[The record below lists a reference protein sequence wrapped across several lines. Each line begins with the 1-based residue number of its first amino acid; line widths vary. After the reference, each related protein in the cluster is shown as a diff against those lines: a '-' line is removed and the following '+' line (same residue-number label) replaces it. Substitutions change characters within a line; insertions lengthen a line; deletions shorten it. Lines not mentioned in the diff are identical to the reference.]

1 VYQTNEEMKHYCWSL
16 MFLLWCAVLK
26 LPACPLYVD
35 EGGGE
40 SLQRVERIGLMVPCR
55 QLEGFSE
62 WPVTIFLPASYRQQ
76 EERRYPVLY
85 LMHGITETPQ
95 VWQQK
100 GRLCEVIDSMTRC
113 GDLSDMIIVC
123 PAGDDDHM
131 HYYNAPDWHYEDFFF
146 QELIP
151 FVEHNYRVRTDKGSR
166 AISGF
171 SLGGGCALAYGVRH
185 PDLFSMAFAI
195 SGFMRSQPVKF
206 LVGDPRV
213 GKLHQ
218 IVDSYNPIARISDGT
233 ADEVALW
240 RDVQWCLAIGDHD
253 FTLETNLD
261 MIRALRSKRL
271 PYQFYVS
278 PGRHNWDFVF
288 PAMLQMLRSVSQCFE
303 ENEKK

>member
-1 VYQTNEEMKHYCWSL
+1 MMKKQITNTIYT
-16 MFLLWCAVLK
+16 LLAGLLLA
-26 LPACPLYVD
+26 LPVRAGVVTD
-35 EGGGE
+35 
-40 SLQRVERIGLMVPCR
+40 SLQSNILG
-55 QLEGFSE
+55 
-62 WPVTIFLPASYRQQ
+62 VTKYYNVYLPPSFKQDAQAH
-76 EERRYPVLY
+76 YPVLY
-85 LMHGITETPQ
+85 LLHGFTDNHRAWME
-95 VWQQK
+95 K
-100 GRLCEVIDSMTRC
+100 GQMDRVMDELIAC
-113 GDLSDMIIVC
+113 GEIPPMVVVM
-123 PAGDDDHM
+123 PNAGGADVRRIWNGYFNM
-131 HYYNAPDWHYEDFFF
+131 PGWNYEDFFF

-151 FVEHNYRVRTDKGSR
+151 FVERNYRVRTDKGSR

-213 GKLHQ
+213 GKLQQ
-218 IVDSYNPIARISDGT
+218 IVDSYNPIACISDGT

-271 PYQFYVS
+271 PYKFYVS